1 MCPKFYV
8 LLMNDLIP
16 CLFNR
21 GEIYI
26 KLGVENGNFPTPGF
40 NILAWKIIWTEE
52 PDGLQCIGLEGVGHD

>member
-1 MCPKFYV
+1 
-8 LLMNDLIP
+8 MNDRIP
-16 CLFNR
+16 CLFNS

-52 PDGLQCIGLEGVGHD
+52 PTLHGVAKSLTQLSY